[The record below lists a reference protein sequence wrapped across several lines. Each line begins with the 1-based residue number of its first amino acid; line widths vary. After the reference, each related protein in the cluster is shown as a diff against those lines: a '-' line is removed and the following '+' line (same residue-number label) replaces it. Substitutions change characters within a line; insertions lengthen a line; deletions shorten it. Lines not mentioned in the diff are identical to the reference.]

1 MKLKLNSF
9 SIFYCSCMLLFSCVK
24 KTDSQATQ
32 HQELIGKKNEQSTD
46 NESRS
51 ITHYWDHYNFTDTN
65 AIKDPAQAEQAL
77 VDFIAL
83 FPDSNQKQ
91 VSKSI
96 KAMLEKASVNKEV
109 FNFFKEG
116 YEKYLYDPN
125 SPLHNDVYYL
135 PVLEYLVNTKHLNDA
150 EKIRYRMLLKLVN
163 KNMPGSVATDF
174 EFIDS
179 SGKNENLHQIKAP
192 EKLLVFYDPECSHC
206 AEAIKQMSQ
215 DVRIN
220 TLISQAKL
228 KVVAVSPVE
237 DINKWKAY
245 QVNIP
250 AKWINGFDKKGD
262 LKQKELY
269 DIKAFPTIYLLDEK
283 NEVVLKDTSLEQVLS
298 LLKI

>member
-9 SIFYCSCMLLFSCVK
+9 SVFYCSCVLLFSCTK
-24 KTDSQATQ
+24 KEEQKITQQQEVIGDDTGSATDKV
-32 HQELIGKKNEQSTD
+32 G
-46 NESRS
+46 RS
-51 ITHYWDHYNFTDTN
+51 VANYWDHYNFTDTN

-83 FPDSNQKQ
+83 FPDANQKQ
-91 VSKSI
+91 ISQSVNG
-96 KAMLEKASVNKEV
+96 MFEKASVNKEV
-109 FNFFKEG
+109 FSFFKDR

-125 SPLHNDVYYL
+125 SPLHNDVYFL
-135 PVLEYLVNTKHLNDA
+135 PVLEYLVNTKHLNDT

-163 KNMPGSVATDF
+163 KNMPGSVATNF
-174 EFIDS
+174 EFVDS
-179 SGKNENLHQIKAP
+179 SGKNESLHQVKAP

-220 TLISQAKL
+220 TLINQEKL

-250 AKWINGFDKKGD
+250 TKWINGFDKKGD